1 MENEKTS
8 SHFLTSPVCSHLLP
22 VGPQTGQV
30 QTTFPSH
37 YVLILQ
43 SLFLGVQ
50 RGCVLEGTSKG
61 HVVNPAAVRQQWL
74 TGEDHI
80 LYSEIFHYPY
90 WSSVSR
96 LNHSISKMLST

>member
-1 MENEKTS
+1 M
-8 SHFLTSPVCSHLLP
+8 
-22 VGPQTGQV
+22 
-30 QTTFPSH
+30 
-37 YVLILQ
+37 
-43 SLFLGVQ
+43 
-50 RGCVLEGTSKG
+50 LEGTSKG

>member
-50 RGCVLEGTSKG
+50 RGCVLEGSLKVMQLILLPSDSNGSLVETTYLILKYSTIPTG
-61 HVVNPAAVRQQWL
+61 HLLQ
-74 TGEDHI
+74 G
-80 LYSEIFHYPY
+80 
-90 WSSVSR
+90 
-96 LNHSISKMLST
+96 